1 MKILILQ
8 YSTKLRSDDGQ
19 GRQYVSP
26 GNYVQFVDPMINK
39 PEDIAKVKWDVA
51 IIDRNLKLSEKDAA
65 KWIQALNVYCSM
77 VVQLH

>member
-1 MKILILQ
+1 MKILILM
-8 YSTKLRSDDGQ
+8 SSKG
-19 GRQYVSP
+19 SP
-26 GNYVQFVDPMINK
+26 DNDAHRVDAGVNYVQYVDPVINK

>member
-1 MKILILQ
+1 
-8 YSTKLRSDDGQ
+8 
-19 GRQYVSP
+19 
-26 GNYVQFVDPMINK
+26 MINK

-65 KWIQALNVYCSM
+65 KWIQALNIYCSM

>member
-1 MKILILQ
+1 MKILILM
-8 YSTKLRSDDGQ
+8 SSKG
-19 GRQYVSP
+19 SP
-26 GNYVQFVDPMINK
+26 DNDAHRVDAGVTYVQYIDPSINK
-39 PEDIAKVKWDVA
+39 PEDMSLVKWDVA